1 MDAKRDLQLQPK
13 EYFEGWDNDEDIK
26 YAVIYD
32 TDADSVSY
40 DDTYMDYIRVVRK
53 MERYE
58 CIDFFSTKER
68 AIKRAEELPTITN
81 RNYTL
86 KAVLE
91 RQGKKI
97 VQIM

>member
-1 MDAKRDLQLQPK
+1 MDLIRDLQLQPK
-13 EYFEGWDNDEDIK
+13 EYFDGWGNDKDIK

-32 TDADSVSY
+32 TDANSVPY
-40 DDTYMDYIRVVRK
+40 DEKYLDYIRVIRK

-91 RQGKKI
+91 RQGKNI

>member
-1 MDAKRDLQLQPK
+1 MDLIKDLQMQPK
-13 EYFEGWDNDEDIK
+13 EYFMGMDKDIK

-32 TDADSVSY
+32 TEVNGVTY
-40 DDTYMDYIRVVRK
+40 DDSYIDYIRVVSKR
-53 MERYE
+53 ERYE
-58 CIDFFSTKER
+58 CVDFFSTKER

-91 RQGKKI
+91 RQGKNI